1 LQEGRQEL
9 PGAHIAPVAAGKRL
23 RVTDPTRFRVVY
35 TTDGWKTT
43 LTKESRPV
51 GYAGFFADI
60 ETAANQ
66 QGKVIFTLYWPGEDR
81 WLGRNVEVEVL
92 GGG

>member
-1 LQEGRQEL
+1 
-9 PGAHIAPVAAGKRL
+9 
-23 RVTDPTRFRVVY
+23 VY
-35 TTDGWKTT
+35 TLDNWKTT
-43 LTKESRPV
+43 QTKESRPV

-60 ETAANQ
+60 DTAADQ

-92 GGG
+92 GG